1 MRRVLL
7 VGLALLAA
15 SGFVALGVWQVERR
29 TWKLDL
35 IARVDAGLKAPP
47 IPVRDWRVVPEY
59 RRVQLS
65 GTYLYD
71 RDTLV
76 KAVTERGE
84 GFWVVTPLRTAA
96 GIVLVNRGFVPSAAT
111 PRVRTAGTVIGL
123 ARASEPGGAFLR
135 NNDPA
140 HDRWYSRD
148 VAAIASARRL
158 GPVAPMFVDAA
169 AGSGR
174 AAYPVGGLTVVRFR
188 NNHLVYA
195 LTWFALAIMSVVAA
209 VIVYRRPR

>member
-15 SGFVALGVWQVERR
+15 AGFTALGIWQVERR
-29 TWKLDL
+29 AWKLDL
-35 IARVDAGLKAPP
+35 IARVEAGRTAPP
-47 IPVRDWRVVPEY
+47 LQVRDWRAVPDY
-59 RRVQLS
+59 RRVRLS
-65 GTYLYD
+65 GSYLHD
-71 RDTLV
+71 RETLV
-76 KAVTERGE
+76 KAVTTRGE
-84 GFWVVTPLRTAA
+84 GFWVMTPLRTKE

-111 PRVRTAGTVIGL
+111 PRAQAPATVIGL
-123 ARASEPGGAFLR
+123 ARRTEPNGGFLR
-135 NNDPA
+135 SNDPA

-158 GPVAPMFVDAA
+158 GPVAPMFVDAD
-169 AGSGR
+169 AGADP

-188 NNHLVYA
+188 NNHLAYA

-209 VIVYRRPR
+209 VLVYRRSR